1 MNKSDEDK
9 YTFENPNTLNV
20 KNEDNFDLDEFIN
33 EENKRIQKRITD
45 LSTTNVSFFNINK
58 DEVLNLDYNH
68 FLKGNL
74 DETNNNISNR
84 HNHHSNSVSNSTK
97 NIQKD
102 IKNNFPDEIGDKNR
116 GQSEK
121 NVLNSEDNKIIEEV
135 ILYNLIL

>member
-1 MNKSDEDK
+1 LNKSDEDK